1 MSVGPEGSTLI
12 TFFETRSRSLHHA
25 QKKTG
30 NQSSRQPSPVP
41 QRGIEPLSK
50 V

>member
-1 MSVGPEGSTLI
+1 MSVDPSGPTLI
-12 TFFETRSRSLHHA
+12 TFNYALSLVASRTK
-25 QKKTG
+25 KKTG

>member
-1 MSVGPEGSTLI
+1 MSVDPSGPTLI
-12 TFFETRSRSLHHA
+12 TFLKRALARCITHK
-25 QKKTG
+25 KKTG